1 MGIIAKQS
9 IKGTIVTYLGV
20 AVGFVT
26 TFFVLTHFLT
36 AEEIGLSRVLVD
48 AATLF
53 VGLAQ
58 LGTNNSVIRFF
69 PYFRGGKER
78 MFFRLAMLIPLIGFG
93 IFAAI
98 FYLTRV
104 PLAQWFGE
112 KSPLFVNYYYAVL
125 PLAFFLLYQGVFEVC
140 SNVRMKIVVPR
151 AVRELGTRILLLAV
165 YLLYATRVLSMDGFV
180 VAICLSYAICALA
193 DGIYFLYIESH
204 RPPVDEGRALEPGIW
219 RKIAT
224 YTVFL
229 VVSSIASVLA
239 PLLSSFFIT
248 AQLGLNYTGIF
259 AIATYMSVMVSIP
272 YRSLT
277 SIASPQLAAAIRER
291 DRGATTRLLQQSAT
305 NLMLIG
311 GLILSAIW
319 INIDLI
325 FHILPNG
332 ATYAEAKYVVLLLGL
347 SQLIVSSFQICL
359 NGLNFSGYY
368 AWSLVWSL
376 VLTAASIVLNN
387 YLIPIYGMN
396 GAALSNLLG
405 YALYYTLIVMTMML
419 GPKTSPFA
427 MGQLKTIILIL
438 TIFTLN
444 YLMIRYLPLGLWS
457 GSIVRSVVLLGGG
470 TAIAYAGQFSPELNA
485 LLRSFLVSRH

>member
-1 MGIIAKQS
+1 MGTIAKQS
-9 IKGTIVTYLGV
+9 IQGTIVTYLGV

-78 MFFRLAMLIPLIGFG
+78 MFFRLAMLIPLVGFG
-93 IFAAI
+93 IFATL

-104 PLAQWFGE
+104 PLTQWFGE

-140 SNVRMKIVVPR
+140 SNVRMKIVIPR

-165 YLLYATRVLSMDGFV
+165 YLLYAKRILSMDGFV
-180 VAICLSYAICALA
+180 VAICLSYAICALT

-204 RPPVDEGRALEPGIW
+204 RPPVDEGRALEPGLW
-219 RKIAT
+219 RKIGT
-224 YTVFL
+224 YTLFL
-229 VVSSIASVLA
+229 IVSSIASILA

-248 AQLGLNYTGIF
+248 AQMGLNYTGIF

-277 SIASPQLAAAIRER
+277 SIASPQLAAAIR
-291 DRGATTRLLQQSAT
+291 DKDKMGTTRLLQQSAT

-311 GLILSAIW
+311 GMILLAIW
-319 INIDLI
+319 VNIDLI

-332 ATYAEAKYVVLLLGL
+332 ETYAEAKYVVLLLGM
-347 SQLIVSSFQICL
+347 SQLIVASFQICL
-359 NGLNFSGYY
+359 NGLNFSGQY
-368 AWSLVWSL
+368 AWSLVWSI
-376 VLTAASIVLNN
+376 VLAVVSILLNN

-396 GAALSNLLG
+396 GAALSNLLS
-405 YALYYTLIVMTMML
+405 YALYYTLIVLSLTL
-419 GPKTSPFA
+419 GTKTHPFSR
-427 MGQLKTIILIL
+427 GQLKTILLIL
-438 TIFTLN
+438 TIFILN
-444 YLMIRYLPLGLWS
+444 YLMIRYLPMGLWS
-457 GSIVRSVVLLGGG
+457 GSIVRSIVLLGGG
-470 TAIAYAGQFSPELNA
+470 AAVAYAGQFSPELNA
-485 LLRSFLVSRH
+485 LLRSILVPRH